1 MTSDADIMT
10 RLSPKSRFSREDHLA
25 PAFRA
30 GVMIPRDDAAAAT
43 VEAQPSGEPVER
55 RSVVADDSPDD
66 QWLDG
71 MAVGTAHAHDMLAHE
86 PRAFIVVALVATL
99 LTAVSLSLRHRY
111 ASSFLTAFIAS
122 MTSVATSFAHPAS
135 IPTSMRIYSRPGS
148 LVVNTS

>member
-1 MTSDADIMT
+1 MASYADIMT

-25 PAFRA
+25 TAFRA
-30 GVMIPRDDAAAAT
+30 SVMIPRDDAAAAT

-55 RSVVADDSPDD
+55 RSVVADDSSDD

-99 LTAVSLSLRHRY
+99 LTAVGFSLCHR
-111 ASSFLTAFIAS
+111 
-122 MTSVATSFAHPAS
+122 
-135 IPTSMRIYSRPGS
+135 
-148 LVVNTS
+148 